1 MQRRTA
7 LWLICCFSHGLIQI
21 GFSQEPQ
28 QPPPA
33 PATYL
38 AFLRQVLWLKQQPVL
53 LNGQPTALIYLT
65 IQEYIGLNDPETQI
79 LNEVAA
85 DCEAKIRPID
95 ESVRSATFEARL
107 HSIQSE
113 GSSEWLAQRLSGLNN
128 QLDRIVRDQV
138 QQLKHDL
145 GDSRFEIL
153 DKYVRS
159 KKDEKSFFPPV
170 TSQPVVRR
178 LR

>member
-1 MQRRTA
+1 M
-7 LWLICCFSHGLIQI
+7 
-21 GFSQEPQ
+21 
-28 QPPPA
+28 
-33 PATYL
+33 
-38 AFLRQVLWLKQQPVL
+38 KQQPVL

-85 DCEAKIRPID
+85 DCEAKIRPFD

-128 QLDRIVRDQV
+128 QLDRIVRDHV

-145 GDSRFEIL
+145 GGFAFRD
-153 DKYVRS
+153 
-159 KKDEKSFFPPV
+159 PG
-170 TSQPVVRR
+170 
-178 LR
+178 